1 MTEYV
6 SLINSALKNYLK
18 KIENETLQK
27 AIEYALFPGGK
38 RLRPA
43 IVLTILDDL
52 KLDLNLGINQAI
64 AIEMIHTYS
73 LIHDDLP
80 SMDND
85 TLRRG
90 RPTLHIEFG
99 EATAI
104 LAADALL
111 TDSFFY
117 FCQGAIPP
125 IIKNEIVILAS
136 TNAGVNGMVKGQTLD
151 MASSKKTL
159 STAEVEEIHLRKTR
173 DLLNISIK
181 IPAIIAGFDY
191 KKLKLLDDLSFY
203 FGLGFQIKD
212 DINDLEKTSLELG
225 KDAQSDLKNDKA
237 TYPKIFGLAR
247 SKILLSTYKQEA
259 LNITKDL
266 FGIGEFYKIIERTL

>member
-181 IPAIIAGFDY
+181 IPAIIAGFDN